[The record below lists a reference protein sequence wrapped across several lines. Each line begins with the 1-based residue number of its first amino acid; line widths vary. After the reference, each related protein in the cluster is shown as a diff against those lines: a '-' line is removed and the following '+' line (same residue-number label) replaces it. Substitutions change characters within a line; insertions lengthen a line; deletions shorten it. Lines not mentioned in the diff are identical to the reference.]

1 MLKSEVLRLLKCAD
15 GYISGQTIC
24 GELEVSRTA
33 VWKVIR
39 QLRSEG
45 YVIRA
50 VQNKGYYLLE
60 KPDVLSKE
68 ELESAIDSEWAGKT
82 VYYYSVT
89 DSTNSCIKVLAEE
102 GAKQGTL
109 VVADMQSAGKGR
121 RGRSWYSEAGS
132 GVWMSIL
139 LRPEFE
145 PNQASM
151 TTLVAALAVAE
162 AIRDVSGLD
171 ARIKWPNDI
180 VINGKKVCGILTE
193 MSLEADYISYVV
205 CGIGINVNHREFPED
220 IKATATSLML
230 ESGEKVSRIQLISE
244 LWKHFEKY
252 YELFCA
258 DGDLKHLKAEYN
270 SILVNKDKQVRV
282 LEPKGEWSGKATG
295 INNKGELLVETEDGS
310 VNKVYS
316 GEVSVRGI
324 YGYI

>member
-15 GYISGQTIC
+15 GYISGQAIC

-68 ELESAIDSEWAGKT
+68 ELEGAIDSEWAGKT

-89 DSTNSCIKVLAEE
+89 DSTNSCIKALAET

-151 TTLVAALAVAE
+151 ITLVAALAAAK

-193 MSLEADYISYVV
+193 MSLEADYIRYVV
-205 CGIGINVNHREFPED
+205 CGIGINVNHKEFPED
-220 IKATATSLML
+220 IRATATSLML